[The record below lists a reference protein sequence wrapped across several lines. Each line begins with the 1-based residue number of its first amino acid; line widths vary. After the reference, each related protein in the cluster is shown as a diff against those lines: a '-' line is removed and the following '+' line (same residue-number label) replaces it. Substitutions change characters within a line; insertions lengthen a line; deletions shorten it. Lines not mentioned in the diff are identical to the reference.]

1 MLAAGTGCGRGPPKR
16 FDDLRAS
23 KCELIRGNKSLAPSV
38 CVSDDG
44 QKLGPNGIVWF
55 APWRQVA
62 GGGGSAAGSRGQ
74 VAPPEGAWAQRLA
87 PVRMSD
93 GPCRAPLA
101 RVIGGRR
108 PSGSPPLASVA
119 PPESVRRDAP
129 NWAPNCTKSSK
140 K

>member
-1 MLAAGTGCGRGPPKR
+1 MT
-16 FDDLRAS
+16 D
-23 KCELIRGNKSLAPSV
+23 KSLARM
-38 CVSDDG
+38 VSSGSRPGD
-44 QKLGPNGIVWF
+44 KWP
-55 APWRQVA
+55 
-62 GGGGSAAGSRGQ
+62 GGGSAAGSRGQ